1 MIHVFRALD
10 LPSSI
15 SGARIMAQK
24 PYFNKN
30 KKLAGK
36 VWFGKTCGKTWPA
49 ITRQQI
55 ELESQQIELEQ
66 IEIETI

>member
-36 VWFGKTCGKTWPA
+36 V
-49 ITRQQI
+49 
-55 ELESQQIELEQ
+55 
-66 IEIETI
+66 